1 MRILMAIILIIIG
14 IFIGYTQKDFIHAKI
29 AKYTKVSLNHA
40 DPGFIVAW
48 QSPDSKFETVIS
60 G

>member
-14 IFIGYTQKDFIHAKI
+14 IFIGYTQKDFIHAKM
-29 AKYTKVSLNHA
+29 AKYTKVSLSHM
-40 DPGFIVAW
+40 DPGFILAS
-48 QSPDSKFETVIS
+48 QSFDAKFETVIS